1 MEAIRQIVRIPRN
14 HEVKIKVPE
23 HIAENE
29 LMEVIL
35 LVKPG
40 KCSFKDKIE
49 ELKNAVKD
57 PMYLEDMKAINQDF
71 EHTDIEGWE

>member
-1 MEAIRQIVRIPRN
+1 MEDIRQVVRVPRD

-40 KCSFKDKIE
+40 TRSFKNKIE

-71 EHTDIEGWE
+71 ECNYR

>member
-14 HEVKIKVPE
+14 HELKIKVPE
-23 HIAENE
+23 HIAEDE

-40 KCSFKDKIE
+40 KRGFKDKIK
-49 ELKNAVKD
+49 ELRKAVKD
-57 PMYLEDMKAINQDF
+57 PMYLDDMKAISRDF
-71 EHTDIEGWE
+71 EYADMEGWE

>member
-29 LMEVIL
+29 LIEVIL

-40 KCSFKDKIE
+40 KRSFKDKIE

-57 PMYLEDMKAINQDF
+57 PMYLEDMKAINRDF
-71 EHTDIEGWE
+71 EHTDMEGWE